1 MDFWS
6 LRGIVLL
13 KIAICDDE
21 SSFRSQLHEM
31 IQDILTSKNVT
42 GQIKEYSSGEDMI
55 CSREAFDLYF
65 LDIKMDSLTGIETAK
80 KIRLKNKES
89 GIVFIT
95 AFREYIFEAFDVQAF
110 HYLIKPVEKEKLRKV
125 LSSFL
130 DKNNFADQFLIAKTK
145 TQSYKINLREI
156 LYIESQLRK
165 IRIHTTYETIEC
177 YYKFSDVESKVD
189 KYGFFRCHKSY
200 IVNLRYVSKYTGN
213 SITLKNSETIYL
225 SKYRYSEFSKAFMY
239 YLKNG
244 E

>member
-1 MDFWS
+1 
-6 LRGIVLL
+6 
-13 KIAICDDE
+13 
-21 SSFRSQLHEM
+21 M
-31 IQDILTSKNVT
+31 IQDILTNKNVI

-65 LDIKMDSLTGIETAK
+65 LDIKMNSLTGIETAK

-89 GIVFIT
+89 GIIFIT
-95 AFREYIFEAFDVQAF
+95 ALREYIFEAFDVQAF
-110 HYLIKPVEKEKLRKV
+110 HYLIKPVEKEKLIEV

-130 DKNNFADQFLIAKTK
+130 VKRNFEEQFLIAKTK
-145 TQSYKINLREI
+145 TQSYKINFKEI

-165 IRIHTTYETIEC
+165 IRIHTTNETIEC
-177 YYKFSDVESKVD
+177 YYKFSDVESRVEE
-189 KYGFFRCHKSY
+189 YSFFRCHKSY
-200 IVNLRYVSKYTGN
+200 IVNLRYVSKYTGT

-225 SKYRYSEFSKAFMY
+225 SKYRYSKFSKAFMY